1 MPVSPLIRLRL
12 TADDGCMERRDYE
25 LAGVSVQPEADSAVA
40 VAERGLES
48 WRAAK
53 AAWLDSFAAF
63 AAEEALATSASAAA
77 RKRTR

>member
-1 MPVSPLIRLRL
+1 
-12 TADDGCMERRDYE
+12 MEHRNHQWS
-25 LAGVSVQPEADSAVA
+25 GSSTQTEADTTVA

-63 AAEEALATSASAAA
+63 AAQEAASTPTVSGLA
-77 RKRTR
+77 KRTR

>member
-1 MPVSPLIRLRL
+1 
-12 TADDGCMERRDYE
+12 MEHRNHQWSG
-25 LAGVSVQPEADSAVA
+25 ASAQTETETTVA

-63 AAEEALATSASAAA
+63 MAQEAASTPTVSQLTQ
-77 RKRTR
+77 RTR